1 MSEREIFTK
10 LKNPQ
15 LQGGSMRFVDLF
27 CGIGGFHHALSDLN
41 HECVF
46 ACDID
51 KDCNEVYLRNWQMRL
66 EGGHS
71 QPLGHRSRTR
81 HPLRGLSLPAVQQV
95 RGPEGSEGQDVRDH
109 GFLPPKDSGD
119 PLRANQGDSPIQEA
133 ELRLPGERS
142 EPAEPRQWKD
152 HPNHQGALD
161 EPGLP
166 RPRNHPQPAPLR
178 NPPRTGRGSS

>member
-51 KDCNEVYLRNWQMRL
+51 KDCNEVYLRNWQMSSKGDIRNL
-66 EGGHS
+66 SDTVPEHDILCAGFPQGFCVLCATGEWVQATSENCATRGCAASKAQLWVS
-71 QPLGHRSRTR
+71 QPTC
-81 HPLRGLSLPAVQQV
+81 
-95 RGPEGSEGQDVRDH
+95 
-109 GFLPPKDSGD
+109 
-119 PLRANQGDSPIQEA
+119 
-133 ELRLPGERS
+133 
-142 EPAEPRQWKD
+142 
-152 HPNHQGALD
+152 
-161 EPGLP
+161 
-166 RPRNHPQPAPLR
+166 
-178 NPPRTGRGSS
+178 